1 MAKHEI
7 IILPAPDCR
16 RSRKV
21 IEYLKEH
28 GIPFTQI
35 DLTSTEGQAL
45 AARYDFL
52 ASPGIVV
59 DGVSI
64 NPLDLLIQLACRIR
78 EAMAKDVFG

>member
-7 IILPAPDCR
+7 IILPAPNCR
-16 RSRKV
+16 RSRKM
-21 IEYLKEH
+21 IGYLEER

-35 DLTSTEGQAL
+35 DLQSAEGQAL
-45 AARYDFL
+45 AARYDFR

-64 NPLDLLIQLACRIR
+64 NPFELLIQPACRIN
-78 EAMAKDVFG
+78 EAKATHVFG